1 MKMGISRLGIAGW
14 LLGATTLKVLVR
26 DTETTVDVLRIA
38 PERFFDSQEQELN
51 LDYQTIY
58 VEATPTLV
66 RLLTNIGTRV
76 SLMGHVQAFS
86 QPLSTVQRNKIK
98 QIHHNSRREVVEI
111 TRHWLRVQEAYFN
124 KHEKAKRT
132 LEDQTTTYIHEEVS
146 LVLFQ
151 AAQKRTAKTLSPHV
165 QEFLQRVQKK
175 QQEII
180 KESIAQ
186 IEALSPAIY
195 VLTRPSRIK
204 VISTPAFRDAV
215 LPPVDSQLVKDPVYR
230 HERLTALNDQRRQIT
245 THRAH
250 MYDLSL
256 LPPAIR
262 FQLMEG
268 RPQSKHKPAE
278 SK

>member
-1 MKMGISRLGIAGW
+1 MKMGISRLGTEGW

-26 DTETTVDVLRIA
+26 DTETTVDVLRLA
-38 PERFFDSQEQELN
+38 PDRFFDSQEQELD
-51 LDYQTIY
+51 LDFQVVYI
-58 VEATPTLV
+58 EATPTLISM
-66 RLLTNIGTRV
+66 LTDIGTRV
-76 SLMGHVQAFS
+76 SLMGHVQGYS
-86 QPLSTVQRNKIK
+86 QPLSTAQRNKAKRI
-98 QIHHNSRREVVEI
+98 RRTARQQVAYG
-111 TRHWLRVQEAYFN
+111 TRSWLHAQEEYFK
-124 KHEKAKRT
+124 KHEHAKKS
-132 LEDQTTTYIHEEVS
+132 LESQAIAYAHEEIS
-146 LVLFQ
+146 LVSFQ
-151 AAQKRTAKTLSPHV
+151 AAQKRTAKSLSSHV
-165 QEFLQRVQKK
+165 QDFLQNVQQR
-175 QQEII
+175 QQEIT

-268 RPQSKHKPAE
+268 RPQSKHKPTE
-278 SK
+278 SE